1 LATRSQGNLGGH
13 SEGSLP
19 FGFHLKWLPMCW
31 NGPMSKT
38 VTISASYGALGNKI
52 GRALADRLDLPF
64 LDRALPALAA
74 HQLAQSPEMAESLD
88 EHVPRRW
95 ERIAMGFANVATP
108 MGPDPLPSEVVQSPE
123 RFRKA
128 NEAALREIADT
139 TGGVI
144 LGRAAMAV
152 LGDRSDVLCVRLDG
166 PIEAR
171 IRQVV
176 AHGVDEDT
184 ARRGQREIDRARDAY
199 AKVLFNSRQDDPAL
213 YHLMLDSTALSPD
226 ACVDIIIRAVDCRFG
241 SEN

>member
-1 LATRSQGNLGGH
+1 MAVPLEKGALCGGM
-13 SEGSLP
+13 GSMP
-19 FGFHLKWLPMCW
+19 I
-31 NGPMSKT
+31 T

-52 GRALADRLDLPF
+52 GLALAERLGLPF
-64 LDRALPALAA
+64 LDRALPASAV
-74 HQLAQSPEMAESLD
+74 HQLAESPEMAESLD

-108 MGPDPLPSEVVQSPE
+108 MGPDPLPTDVVQSPE
-123 RFRKA
+123 RFRKE
-128 NEAALREIADT
+128 NEAALRQIADT

-166 PIEAR
+166 PVEAR

-184 ARRGQREIDRARDAY
+184 ARRGQREVDRARDGY

-213 YHLMLDSTALSPD
+213 YHLMLDSSALSPE
-226 ACVDIIIRAVDCRFG
+226 ACIDIIVRAVECRFG
-241 SEN
+241 TEN